1 MDYNGILKVVKA
13 ENPELTHKQAQ
24 KKASEML
31 KKFNAAQ
38 AESGLVKPGVGV
50 LKADEPLPPGVVSRD
65 MLAAAEARIRELG
78 VNIHSI
84 TRTGLEFMPS
94 GAIEKHGMN
103 GVNTMVTFEDLHGN
117 RLPVEGYFFIWI

>member
-1 MDYNGILKVVKA
+1 MDYPGILKVVKIQ
-13 ENPELTHKQAQ
+13 NPELTHKQAQ
-24 KKASEML
+24 KKASDML
-31 KKFNAAQ
+31 KKLKAAQ
-38 AESGLVKPGVGV
+38 EESGLGKSVVGV
-50 LKADEPLPPGVVSRD
+50 LKADEPLPPGVLSWD

-117 RLPVEGYFFIWI
+117 RLPVEGYFFVWI